1 MLGFII
7 HANGSRAMQSW
18 EYSTVQSW
26 KEGAGFQWSSEVSAT
41 LSTMGEQGWE
51 LVCVIETQHH
61 MLEWIF
67 KRPQPQPAN
76 IMNLDVVERVA

>member
-1 MLGFII
+1 
-7 HANGSRAMQSW
+7 MQAW

-26 KEGAGFQWSSEVSAT
+26 KEGAGFQWSSGVAST

-51 LVCVIETQHH
+51 LVSVVEAQRN

-67 KRPQPQPAN
+67 KRPRRQTAT
-76 IMNLDVVERVA
+76 ITNLEVVERVA